1 MFKVLV
7 VDDEPL
13 MLEGWR
19 TMVDWQGCGYEL
31 CGTAT
36 DGEEAL
42 ASIRADEPDL
52 VLTDVRMPV
61 LDGLGLIRAMRE
73 ELRVSILTVIVS
85 AYSEFNYAQQAVRY
99 QVDRYVLKPLVPEE
113 IHRLLLE
120 LKGMLEKRLLEKE
133 KSLREQTAAAAASV
147 VSLLKQGGPTAAG
160 AAARLLGVREETRC
174 GLVIAEASQ
183 ADSERGYNGKSLL
196 PRVQTMAEAEVSDG
210 LQLLAFE
217 EAPGRAGLLVLDDG
231 SSGEA
236 FQSRLTGTAA
246 VLAEQLEHAAVYCSM
261 AAAGLAGLPELYSQ
275 TMVTRRRSML
285 CGLRAG
291 LHLYQEHPAASAFRL
306 EDLTR
311 CAEILLHAV
320 DSGDLEGVSCAADSL
335 LLLLGR
341 SAAQECWVQ
350 AAVRHLHGELLR
362 RYAGSSEAAAEGDGW
377 LRRMLAGPDGDADA
391 WSAESLKRLW
401 TETAGR
407 LAGKQAPSLASH
419 SIAAEAVA
427 YLKRHYREKIQLQD
441 LARRFHL
448 SPVYFGQQFK
458 RETGMRFNEFL
469 HRLRIDEALKLLRLT
484 ELRVSEIAPMLGYH
498 DAEYFTHKFKAL
510 TGKSPSHYKSQCRED
525 RYAESKPDVP

>member
-13 MLEGWR
+13 MLEGWK

-42 ASIRADEPDL
+42 ASIRASEPDL

-61 LDGLGLIRAMRE
+61 LDGLGLIRAMRD
-73 ELRVSILTVIVS
+73 ELRVSTMTVIVS
-85 AYSEFNYAQQAVRY
+85 AYSEFTYAQQALRY

-113 IHRLLLE
+113 IHQLLLE
-120 LKGMLEKRLLEKE
+120 LAGPLEKRLLEKDTAQ
-133 KSLREQTAAAAASV
+133 RERAAAAAAAV

-160 AAARLLGVREETRC
+160 AAARVLGVREETRC
-174 GLVIAEASQ
+174 GLVIAEAAQ
-183 ADSERGYNGKSLL
+183 VDPGRVDDAMSLL
-196 PRVQTMAEAEVSDG
+196 PRVQRMAGAEFPGG

-231 SSGEA
+231 SSGDA
-236 FQSRLTGTAA
+236 FESRLTGTAS

-261 AAAGLAGLPELYSQ
+261 AAAGLAGLTELYRQ

-285 CGLRAG
+285 CGRRAG
-291 LHLYQEHPAASAFRL
+291 MHRYQEHLAAPSFPL

-311 CAEILLHAV
+311 CTEMLLHAM
-320 DSGDLEGVSCAADSL
+320 DSADLEGVSRAADSL
-335 LLLLGR
+335 LLLFER
-341 SAAQECWVQ
+341 SGAQECWVQ
-350 AAVRHLHGELLR
+350 AAARHLHGELLR
-362 RYAGSSEAAAEGDGW
+362 RFASSGGAAAEEDGW
-377 LRRMLAGPDGDADA
+377 QWQMLHAWDGHEEA
-391 WSAESLKRLW
+391 WYGESLKRLW
-401 TETAGR
+401 TKTAGW
-407 LAGKQAPSLASH
+407 LAVRKGPPMTGH
-419 SIAAEAVA
+419 SVVAEAAA
-427 YLKRHYREKIQLQD
+427 YLRRHYREKIQLRD
-441 LARRFHL
+441 VARRFHL

-469 HRLRIDEALKLLRLT
+469 HKLRIGEALKLLRLT

-498 DAEYFTHKFKAL
+498 DTEYFTHKFKAL
-510 TGKSPSHYKSQCRED
+510 TGESPSLYKSKCRED
-525 RYAESKPDVP
+525 RYAESRPDVP